1 MLLLFIPLVSFGQ
14 TQPIKVQVT
23 QQPTFAQSFNQGLQ
37 AGAAARS
44 ARAADG
50 AAQTQ
55 ANANNYE
62 NIKTDY
68 LIGNSNN
75 YKTRKYAY
83 GLVTLISSPFCCIS
97 MPQVSSFFPIRTSA
111 THISY

>member
-1 MLLLFIPLVSFGQ
+1 MFIPLVSFGQ
-14 TQPIKVQVT
+14 NPVKVQVT
-23 QQPTFAQSFNQGLQ
+23 QQKTFAQSFNEGLQ

-75 YKTRKYAY
+75 YRCEL
-83 GLVTLISSPFCCIS
+83 LVKLL
-97 MPQVSSFFPIRTSA
+97 A
-111 THISY
+111 GK

>member
-1 MLLLFIPLVSFGQ
+1 MRQLIILLLFIPLVSFGQ
-14 TQPIKVQVT
+14 VKVQVT
-23 QQPTFAQSFNQGLQ
+23 QQKTFAESFNEGLQ

-44 ARAADG
+44 AAAADG

-62 NIKTDY
+62 IIKTDY

-75 YKTRKYAY
+75 YRCVIISKVTGWMPYGNRQSILMELQAAGKY
-83 GLVTLISSPFCCIS
+83 
-97 MPQVSSFFPIRTSA
+97 
-111 THISY
+111 